1 MNSKYSIKDLEQL
14 SGIKANTI
22 RIWEQR
28 YAVIQPRRTD
38 TNIRYYEDCDLRK
51 LLNVSF
57 LVHEG
62 IKISKVTQLS
72 EDEMHQLVQ
81 EKSGAKGCFS
91 AEINAL
97 KMAMFEYDQFAFTK
111 AFETCVEKYG
121 TEKAFTD
128 VLGEFIAQLG
138 VLWQTNTI
146 SVSNEHF
153 VSNLIKQKL
162 YSLIDATR
170 VAPKQKAKTFLLYL
184 PSNEL
189 HEIGLL
195 YLQYQLLLNGQH
207 VIFLGQNTPS
217 DYLFEVY
224 KKSPFDEVI
233 SIFTTY
239 PHCEDVAEY
248 IDNLV
253 GSMNDYPVKFN
264 FCGSQVHKLLD
275 NEYEN
280 SRVKLFKGLSELKES
295 VFNK

>member
-1 MNSKYSIKDLEQL
+1 MTSKYSIKDLEQL
-14 SGIKANTI
+14 SGIKAHTI

-28 YAVIQPRRTD
+28 YDVIQPRRTD

-72 EDEMHQLVQ
+72 EEEMHDLVQ
-81 EKSGAKGCFS
+81 KKSGANGCYS

-97 KMAMFEYDQFAFTK
+97 KMAMFEYDQVAFTK
-111 AFETCVEKYG
+111 AFDACVKQYG
-121 TEKAFTD
+121 SDKAFTE

-138 VLWQTNTI
+138 ILWQTNTI
-146 SVSNEHF
+146 SVANEHF

-170 VAPKQKAKTFLLYL
+170 VIPKNDAKTYLLYL
-184 PSNEL
+184 PANEL

-195 YLQYQLLLNGQH
+195 YLQYQLLINGQH

-217 DYLFEVY
+217 TYLNEVY
-224 KKSPFDEVI
+224 SKTPFNEVV
-233 SIFTTY
+233 SIFTTN
-239 PHCEDVAEY
+239 PHCDEVSDY
-248 IDNLV
+248 IENLAA
-253 GSMNDYPVKFN
+253 SLENYPVQFN
-264 FCGSQVHKLLD
+264 FCGGQVHKLLERD
-275 NEYEN
+275 
-280 SRVKLFKGLSELKES
+280 F
-295 VFNK
+295 

>member
-1 MNSKYSIKDLEQL
+1 VNSKYSIKDLEQL
-14 SGIKANTI
+14 SGIKAHTI

-28 YAVIQPRRTD
+28 YDVIQPRRTE

-62 IKISKVTQLS
+62 LKISKVTKLS
-72 EDEMHQLVQ
+72 EEEMHELVQ

-97 KMAMFEYDQFAFTK
+97 KMAMFEYNQLAFTE
-111 AFETCVEKYG
+111 AFDTCVEKYG
-121 TEKAFTD
+121 TDKAFTD

-170 VAPKQKAKTFLLYL
+170 IAPHKNAKTYLLYL

-195 YLQYQLLLNGQH
+195 YLQYQLIAHGQH

-217 DYLFEVY
+217 DYLKEVY
-224 KKSPFDEVI
+224 KKVPFDEVV
-233 SIFTTY
+233 SIFTTN
-239 PHCEDVAEY
+239 PHCEEVEDY
-248 IDNLV
+248 IDNVVNSLI
-253 GSMNDYPVKFN
+253 DYQINFN
-264 FCGSQVHKLLD
+264 FCGAQVHEILQD
-275 NEYEN
+275 GFEN
-280 SRVKLFKGLSELKES
+280 SRVSLFKGVSELKQKL
-295 VFNK
+295 FNK